1 MTTSANSTV
10 SADSTGSGDSTENG
24 GPIVNTQAPLPELA
38 SVLSPDAL
46 VTDRDVIDSYSSDK
60 ALFCPAGAALALVRA
75 ANIDDV
81 AAVMRFAAEHRVPVV
96 TQGARTGLSGAANA
110 VDGAI
115 LLNVAKLDA
124 ILDIDEVDQTCRVQ
138 PGVINQD
145 LKHALA
151 EHGLSYP
158 PDPGSVAISTIG
170 GNVATNA
177 GGMCCVKY
185 GVTKDYV
192 RALTVVLADGT
203 VTTLGRQTAK
213 GVAGLDL
220 AALFIGSEGTLGVIV
235 EITLGLKPLLALP
248 VTGVGIFPDMESA
261 GRTVSAYMASGA
273 APSMLELMDGATV
286 AMVNAYGD
294 FGLPDEAGALLLVQS
309 DAPGASGV
317 AELESFQTIAEEQG
331 ASEVFFSDD
340 PADSE
345 LFVAARRAVSPA
357 LEKYVSTI
365 GGGELIDDVCVP
377 RSRLGEF
384 FARLAEI
391 DARHTVEV
399 STAGHAGDGNMHP
412 SVLFDAS
419 DEASVAEAKETFAE
433 IMQLGLDLGG
443 TITGEHGVGYL
454 KRDWLVR
461 ELDAGARSLQDG
473 IKTAV
478 DPLGILNP
486 GKMLG

>member
-1 MTTSANSTV
+1 MSAETTVGTELDGLAAELS
-10 SADSTGSGDSTENG
+10 SG
-24 GPIVNTQAPLPELA
+24 
-38 SVLSPDAL
+38 AL

-60 ALFCPAGAALALVRA
+60 ALFCPAGTASALVRA
-75 ANIDDV
+75 ADVDDV
-81 AAVMRFAAEHRVPVV
+81 VAVMRFATAHRIPVV

-110 VDGAI
+110 TDGAI
-115 LLNVAKLDA
+115 LLNVAKLNA
-124 ILDIDEVDQTCRVQ
+124 IVDIDEVDQTCRVQ

-145 LKHALA
+145 LKTALA

-185 GVTKDYV
+185 GVTRDYV
-192 RALTVVLADGT
+192 RGLTVVLADGT
-203 VTTLGRQTAK
+203 VTRLGRQTAK

-220 AALFIGSEGTLGVIV
+220 AGLFVGSEGTLGVIV
-235 EITLGLKPLLALP
+235 EITLGLKPLLAPP

-261 GRTVSAYMASGA
+261 GRTVTEFMASGA
-273 APSMLELMDGATV
+273 APSMLELMDGGTV
-286 AMVNAYGD
+286 GMINAYGD
-294 FGLPDEAGALLLVQS
+294 FGLPDGAGALLLVQS
-309 DAPGASGV
+309 DAPGQAGV
-317 AELESFQTIAEEQG
+317 TELESFEAIARAQG
-331 ASEVFFSDD
+331 ADEVFFSDD

-345 LFVAARRAVSPA
+345 MLVAARRAVSPA
-357 LEKYVSTI
+357 MEKYVSGL

-384 FARLAEI
+384 FARLDEI
-391 DARHTVEV
+391 AGGHSVEV

-412 SVLFDAS
+412 SVLFDAH
-419 DEASVAEAKETFAE
+419 DPASVAEAKETFAE

-454 KRDWLVR
+454 KKDWLVR
-461 ELDAGARSLQDG
+461 ELDAGARALQTS
-473 IKTAV
+473 IKAAV

>member
-1 MTTSANSTV
+1 MSAETTVGTELDGLAAELS
-10 SADSTGSGDSTENG
+10 SG
-24 GPIVNTQAPLPELA
+24 
-38 SVLSPDAL
+38 AL

-60 ALFCPAGAALALVRA
+60 ALFCPAGTASALVRA
-75 ANIDDV
+75 ADVDDV
-81 AAVMRFAAEHRVPVV
+81 VAVMRFATAHRIPVV

-110 VDGAI
+110 TDGAI
-115 LLNVAKLDA
+115 LLNVAKLNA
-124 ILDIDEVDQTCRVQ
+124 IVDIDEVDQTCRVQ

-145 LKHALA
+145 LKTALA

-185 GVTKDYV
+185 GVTRDYV
-192 RALTVVLADGT
+192 RGLTVVLADGT
-203 VTTLGRQTAK
+203 VTRLGRQTAK

-220 AALFIGSEGTLGVIV
+220 SGLFVGSEGTLGVIV
-235 EITLGLKPLLALP
+235 EITLGLKPLLAPP

-261 GRTVSAYMASGA
+261 GRTVTEFMASGA

-286 AMVNAYGD
+286 GMINAYGD
-294 FGLPDEAGALLLVQS
+294 FGLPDGAGALLLVQS
-309 DAPGASGV
+309 DAPGQAGV
-317 AELESFQTIAEEQG
+317 TELESFEAIARAQG
-331 ASEVFFSDD
+331 ADEVFFSDD

-345 LFVAARRAVSPA
+345 MLVAARRAVSPA
-357 LEKYVSTI
+357 MEKYVSGL

-384 FARLAEI
+384 FARLDEI
-391 DARHTVEV
+391 AGGHSVEV

-412 SVLFDAS
+412 SVLFDAH
-419 DEASVAEAKETFAE
+419 DPASVAEAKETFAE

-454 KRDWLVR
+454 KKDWLVR
-461 ELDAGARSLQDG
+461 ELDAGARALQTS
-473 IKTAV
+473 IKAAV

>member
-1 MTTSANSTV
+1 MSAEAASSKETTASTDL
-10 SADSTGSGDSTENG
+10 S
-24 GPIVNTQAPLPELA
+24 ELA
-38 SVLSPDAL
+38 GELSSGAL
-46 VTDRDVIDSYSSDK
+46 VTDRDVIDSYSADK
-60 ALFCPAGAALALVRA
+60 ALFCPAGEALALVRA
-75 ANIDDV
+75 ASVDDV
-81 AAVMRFAAEHRVPVV
+81 VAVMRFATAQRIPVV

-110 VDGAI
+110 TDGAI
-115 LLNVAKLDA
+115 LLNVAKLNA
-124 ILDIDEVDQTCRVQ
+124 ILDIDKVNQTCRVQ

-192 RALTVVLADGT
+192 RGMTVVLADGT
-203 VTTLGRQTAK
+203 VTKLGRQTAK

-220 AALFIGSEGTLGVIV
+220 AGLFVGSEGTLGVIV
-235 EITLGLKPLLALP
+235 EITLGLKPLLTPP
-248 VTGVGIFPDMESA
+248 VTGVGIFPDTESA
-261 GRTVSAYMASGA
+261 GHTVSEFMSSGA
-273 APSMLELMDGATV
+273 APSMLELLDGASV
-286 AMVNAYGD
+286 AMINAYGD
-294 FGLPDEAGALLLVQS
+294 FGLPDGAGALLIVQS
-309 DAPGASGV
+309 DAPGQAGV
-317 AELESFQTIAEEQG
+317 AELEAFESVAKGQG
-331 ASEVFFSDD
+331 ADEVFFSED

-345 LFVAARRAVSPA
+345 MLVAARRAVSPA
-357 LEKYVSTI
+357 MEKYVSGI

-384 FARLAEI
+384 FARLGEI
-391 DARHTVEV
+391 AAAHSVEV

-454 KRDWLVR
+454 KKDWLVR
-461 ELDAGARSLQDG
+461 ELDAGAQVLQSS
-473 IKTAV
+473 IKSAV

>member
-1 MTTSANSTV
+1 MSAETTVGTELDGLAAELS
-10 SADSTGSGDSTENG
+10 SG
-24 GPIVNTQAPLPELA
+24 
-38 SVLSPDAL
+38 AL

-60 ALFCPAGAALALVRA
+60 ALFCPAGTASALVRA
-75 ANIDDV
+75 ADVDDV
-81 AAVMRFAAEHRVPVV
+81 VAVMRFATAHRIPVV

-110 VDGAI
+110 TDGAI
-115 LLNVAKLDA
+115 LLNVAKLNA
-124 ILDIDEVDQTCRVQ
+124 IVDIDEVDQTCRVQ

-145 LKHALA
+145 LKTALA

-185 GVTKDYV
+185 GVTRDYV
-192 RALTVVLADGT
+192 RGLTVVLADGT
-203 VTTLGRQTAK
+203 VTRLGRQTAK

-220 AALFIGSEGTLGVIV
+220 AGLFVGSEGTLGVIV
-235 EITLGLKPLLALP
+235 EITLGLKPLLAPP

-261 GRTVSAYMASGA
+261 GRTVTEFMASGA

-286 AMVNAYGD
+286 GMINAYGD
-294 FGLPDEAGALLLVQS
+294 FGLPDGAGALLLVQS
-309 DAPGASGV
+309 DAPGQAGV
-317 AELESFQTIAEEQG
+317 TELESFEAIARAQG
-331 ASEVFFSDD
+331 ADEVFFSDD

-345 LFVAARRAVSPA
+345 MLVAARRAVSPA
-357 LEKYVSTI
+357 MEKYVSGL

-384 FARLAEI
+384 FARLDEI
-391 DARHTVEV
+391 AGRHSVEV

-412 SVLFDAS
+412 SVLFDAH
-419 DEASVAEAKETFAE
+419 DPASVAEAKETFAE

-454 KRDWLVR
+454 KKDWLVR
-461 ELDAGARSLQDG
+461 ELDAGAQVLQSS
-473 IKTAV
+473 IKAAV

>member
-1 MTTSANSTV
+1 MSAETTVGTELDGLAAELS
-10 SADSTGSGDSTENG
+10 SG
-24 GPIVNTQAPLPELA
+24 
-38 SVLSPDAL
+38 AL

-60 ALFCPAGAALALVRA
+60 ALFCPAGTASALVRA
-75 ANIDDV
+75 ADVDDV
-81 AAVMRFAAEHRVPVV
+81 VAVMRFATAHRIPVV

-110 VDGAI
+110 TDGAI
-115 LLNVAKLDA
+115 LLNVAKLNA
-124 ILDIDEVDQTCRVQ
+124 IVDIDEVDQTCRVQ

-145 LKHALA
+145 LKTALA

-158 PDPGSVAISTIG
+158 PDPGSVATSTIG

-185 GVTKDYV
+185 GVTRDYV
-192 RALTVVLADGT
+192 RGLTVVLADGT
-203 VTTLGRQTAK
+203 VTRLGRQTAK

-220 AALFIGSEGTLGVIV
+220 AGLFVGSEGTLGVIV
-235 EITLGLKPLLALP
+235 EITLGLKPLLAPP

-261 GRTVSAYMASGA
+261 GRTVTEFMASGA

-286 AMVNAYGD
+286 GMINAYGD
-294 FGLPDEAGALLLVQS
+294 FGLPDGAGALLLVQS
-309 DAPGASGV
+309 DAPGQAGV
-317 AELESFQTIAEEQG
+317 TELESFEAIARAQG
-331 ASEVFFSDD
+331 ADEVFFSDD

-345 LFVAARRAVSPA
+345 MLVAARRAVSPA
-357 LEKYVSTI
+357 MEKYVSGL

-384 FARLAEI
+384 FARLDEI
-391 DARHTVEV
+391 ADRHSVEV

-412 SVLFDAS
+412 SVLFDAH
-419 DEASVAEAKETFAE
+419 DPASVAEAKETFAE

-454 KRDWLVR
+454 KKDWLVR
-461 ELDAGARSLQDG
+461 ELDAGARALQTS
-473 IKTAV
+473 IKAAV

>member
-1 MTTSANSTV
+1 MSAETTVGTGLDGLAADLSA
-10 SADSTGSGDSTENG
+10 G
-24 GPIVNTQAPLPELA
+24 
-38 SVLSPDAL
+38 AL
-46 VTDRDVIDSYSSDK
+46 VTDRDVIESYSADK
-60 ALFCPAGAALALVRA
+60 ALFCPAGEAPALVRA
-75 ANIDDV
+75 ASVDDV
-81 AAVMRFAAEHRVPVV
+81 VAVMRFATAHRIPVV

-110 VDGAI
+110 TDGAI
-115 LLNVAKLDA
+115 LLNVAKLNA
-124 ILDIDEVDQTCRVQ
+124 IVDINEVDQTCRVQ

-185 GVTKDYV
+185 GVTRDYV
-192 RALTVVLADGT
+192 RGMTVVLADGT
-203 VTTLGRQTAK
+203 VAKLGRQTAK

-220 AALFIGSEGTLGVIV
+220 AGLFVGSEGTLGVIV
-235 EITLGLKPLLALP
+235 EITLGLKPLLAPP

-261 GRTVSAYMASGA
+261 GRTVTEFMASGA

-286 AMVNAYGD
+286 GMINAYGD
-294 FGLPDEAGALLLVQS
+294 FGLPDGAGALLIVQS
-309 DAPGASGV
+309 DAPGQAGV
-317 AELESFQTIAEEQG
+317 AELEAFESVAKGQG
-331 ASEVFFSDD
+331 ADEVFFSED

-345 LFVAARRAVSPA
+345 MLVAARRAVSPA
-357 LEKYVSTI
+357 MEKYVSGI

-384 FARLAEI
+384 FARLGEI
-391 DARHTVEV
+391 AAAHTVEV

-412 SVLFDAS
+412 SVLFDAQ
-419 DEASVAEAKETFAE
+419 DPASVAEAKETFAE

-454 KRDWLVR
+454 KKDWLVR
-461 ELDAGARSLQDG
+461 ELDAGAQVLQSS
-473 IKTAV
+473 IKAAV

>member
-1 MTTSANSTV
+1 MSAETTVGTELDGLAAELS
-10 SADSTGSGDSTENG
+10 SG
-24 GPIVNTQAPLPELA
+24 
-38 SVLSPDAL
+38 AL

-60 ALFCPAGAALALVRA
+60 ALFCPAGTASALVRA
-75 ANIDDV
+75 ADVDDV
-81 AAVMRFAAEHRVPVV
+81 VAVMRFATAHRIPVV

-110 VDGAI
+110 TDGAI
-115 LLNVAKLDA
+115 LLNVAKLNA
-124 ILDIDEVDQTCRVQ
+124 IVDIDEVDQTCRVQ

-145 LKHALA
+145 LKTALA

-185 GVTKDYV
+185 GVTRDYV
-192 RALTVVLADGT
+192 RGLTVVLADGT
-203 VTTLGRQTAK
+203 VTRLGRQTAK

-220 AALFIGSEGTLGVIV
+220 AGLFVGSEGTLGVIV
-235 EITLGLKPLLALP
+235 EITLGLKPLLAPP
-248 VTGVGIFPDMESA
+248 VTGVGIFPDTESA
-261 GRTVSAYMASGA
+261 GRTVTEFMASGA
-273 APSMLELMDGATV
+273 APSMLELMDGGTV
-286 AMVNAYGD
+286 GMINAYGD
-294 FGLPDEAGALLLVQS
+294 FGLPDGAGALLLVQS
-309 DAPGASGV
+309 DAPGQAGV
-317 AELESFQTIAEEQG
+317 TELESFEAIARAQG
-331 ASEVFFSDD
+331 ADEVFFSDD

-345 LFVAARRAVSPA
+345 MLVAARRAVSPA
-357 LEKYVSTI
+357 LEKYVSGL

-384 FARLAEI
+384 FARLDEI
-391 DARHTVEV
+391 AAAHSVEV

-412 SVLFDAS
+412 SVLFDAH
-419 DEASVAEAKETFAE
+419 DPASVAEAKETFAE

-454 KRDWLVR
+454 KKDWLVR
-461 ELDAGARSLQDG
+461 ELDAGARALQTS
-473 IKTAV
+473 IKAAV

>member
-1 MTTSANSTV
+1 MSAETTVGTELDGLAAELS
-10 SADSTGSGDSTENG
+10 SG
-24 GPIVNTQAPLPELA
+24 
-38 SVLSPDAL
+38 AL

-60 ALFCPAGAALALVRA
+60 ALFCPAGTASALVRA
-75 ANIDDV
+75 ADVDDV
-81 AAVMRFAAEHRVPVV
+81 VAVMRFATAHRIPVV

-110 VDGAI
+110 TDGAI
-115 LLNVAKLDA
+115 LLNVAKLNA
-124 ILDIDEVDQTCRVQ
+124 IVDIDEVDQTCRVQ

-145 LKHALA
+145 LKTALA

-158 PDPGSVAISTIG
+158 PDPVSVAISTIG

-185 GVTKDYV
+185 GVTRDYV
-192 RALTVVLADGT
+192 RGLTVVLADGT
-203 VTTLGRQTAK
+203 VTRLGRQTAK

-220 AALFIGSEGTLGVIV
+220 AGLFVGSEGTLGVIV
-235 EITLGLKPLLALP
+235 EITLGLKPLLAPP

-261 GRTVSAYMASGA
+261 GRTVTEFMASGA
-273 APSMLELMDGATV
+273 APSMLELMDGGTV
-286 AMVNAYGD
+286 GMINAYGD
-294 FGLPDEAGALLLVQS
+294 FGLPDGAGALLLVQS
-309 DAPGASGV
+309 DAPGQAGV
-317 AELESFQTIAEEQG
+317 TELESFEAIARAQG
-331 ASEVFFSDD
+331 ADEVFFSDD

-345 LFVAARRAVSPA
+345 MLVAARRAVSPA
-357 LEKYVSTI
+357 MEKYVSGL

-384 FARLAEI
+384 FARLDEI
-391 DARHTVEV
+391 AGRHSVEV

-412 SVLFDAS
+412 SVLFDAH
-419 DEASVAEAKETFAE
+419 DPASVAEAKETFAE

-454 KRDWLVR
+454 KKDWLVR
-461 ELDAGARSLQDG
+461 ELDAGARALQTS
-473 IKTAV
+473 IKAAV

>member
-1 MTTSANSTV
+1 MTTSAETTV
-10 SADSTGSGDSTENG
+10 GTDLDGLAAELSSG
-24 GPIVNTQAPLPELA
+24 
-38 SVLSPDAL
+38 AL

-60 ALFCPAGAALALVRA
+60 ALFCPVGTASALVRA
-75 ANIDDV
+75 ADVDDV
-81 AAVMRFAAEHRVPVV
+81 VAVMRFATAHRIPVV

-110 VDGAI
+110 TDGAI
-115 LLNVAKLDA
+115 LLNLAKLNA
-124 ILDIDEVDQTCRVQ
+124 IVDIDAVNQTCRVQ

-145 LKHALA
+145 LKTALA

-185 GVTKDYV
+185 GVTRDYV
-192 RALTVVLADGT
+192 RGLTVVLADGT
-203 VTTLGRQTAK
+203 VTRLGRQTAK

-220 AALFIGSEGTLGVIV
+220 AGLFVGSEGTLGVIV
-235 EITLGLKPLLALP
+235 EITLGLKPLVSLP

-261 GRTVSAYMASGA
+261 GHTVSEFMASGA
-273 APSMLELMDGATV
+273 APSMLELMDGGTV
-286 AMVNAYGD
+286 GMINAYGD
-294 FGLPDEAGALLLVQS
+294 FGLPDGVGALLLVQS
-309 DAPGASGV
+309 DAPGQAGV
-317 AELESFQTIAEEQG
+317 TELESFDAIATAQG
-331 ASEVFFSDD
+331 ADEVFFSDD

-345 LFVAARRAVSPA
+345 MLVAARRAVSPA
-357 LEKYVSTI
+357 MEKYVATI

-384 FARLAEI
+384 FARLDEI
-391 DARHTVEV
+391 AAAHSVEV

-412 SVLFDAS
+412 SVLFDAH
-419 DEASVAEAKETFAE
+419 DPASVAEAKETFAE

-454 KRDWLVR
+454 KKDWLVR
-461 ELDAGARSLQDG
+461 ELDVGAQMLQSS
-473 IKTAV
+473 IKSAV

>member
-1 MTTSANSTV
+1 MSAETTVGTELDGLAAELS
-10 SADSTGSGDSTENG
+10 SG
-24 GPIVNTQAPLPELA
+24 
-38 SVLSPDAL
+38 AL

-60 ALFCPAGAALALVRA
+60 ALFCPAGTASALVRA
-75 ANIDDV
+75 ADVDDV
-81 AAVMRFAAEHRVPVV
+81 VAVMRFATAHRIPVV

-110 VDGAI
+110 TDGAI
-115 LLNVAKLDA
+115 LLNVAKLNA
-124 ILDIDEVDQTCRVQ
+124 IVDIDEVDQTCRVQ

-145 LKHALA
+145 LKTALA

-185 GVTKDYV
+185 GVTRDYV
-192 RALTVVLADGT
+192 RGLTVVLADGT
-203 VTTLGRQTAK
+203 VTRLGRQTAK

-220 AALFIGSEGTLGVIV
+220 AGLFVGSEGTLGVIV
-235 EITLGLKPLLALP
+235 EITLGLKPLLAPP

-261 GRTVSAYMASGA
+261 GRTVTEFMASGA
-273 APSMLELMDGATV
+273 APSMLELMDGGTV
-286 AMVNAYGD
+286 GMINAYGD
-294 FGLPDEAGALLLVQS
+294 FGLPDGAGALLLVQS
-309 DAPGASGV
+309 DAPGQAGV
-317 AELESFQTIAEEQG
+317 TELESFEAIARAQG
-331 ASEVFFSDD
+331 ADEVFFSDD

-345 LFVAARRAVSPA
+345 MLVAARRAVSPA
-357 LEKYVSTI
+357 MEKYVSGL

-384 FARLAEI
+384 FARLDEI
-391 DARHTVEV
+391 AGRHSVEV

-412 SVLFDAS
+412 SVLFDAH
-419 DEASVAEAKETFAE
+419 DPASVAEAKETFAE

-454 KRDWLVR
+454 KKDWLVR
-461 ELDAGARSLQDG
+461 ELDAGARALQTS
-473 IKTAV
+473 IKAAV

>member
-1 MTTSANSTV
+1 MTMSAETTV
-10 SADSTGSGDSTENG
+10 DTDLDGLAAELSAG
-24 GPIVNTQAPLPELA
+24 
-38 SVLSPDAL
+38 AL
-46 VTDRDVIDSYSSDK
+46 VTDRDVIESYSSDK
-60 ALFCPAGAALALVRA
+60 ALFCPVGTASALVRA
-75 ANIDDV
+75 ADVDDV
-81 AAVMRFAAEHRVPVV
+81 VAVMRFATAHRIPVV

-110 VDGAI
+110 TDGAL
-115 LLNVAKLDA
+115 LLNVAKLNA
-124 ILDIDEVDQTCRVQ
+124 IVDIDEVNQTCRVQ

-145 LKHALA
+145 LKSALA

-185 GVTKDYV
+185 GVTRDYV
-192 RALTVVLADGT
+192 RGLTVVLADGT
-203 VTTLGRQTAK
+203 VTRLGRQTAK

-220 AALFIGSEGTLGVIV
+220 AGLFVGSEGTLGVIV
-235 EITLGLKPLLALP
+235 EITLGLRPLLTPP
-248 VTGVGIFPDMESA
+248 VTGVGIFPDLESA
-261 GRTVSAYMASGA
+261 GHTVSEFMASGA
-273 APSMLELMDGATV
+273 APSMLELMDGGTV
-286 AMVNAYGD
+286 GMINAYGD
-294 FGLPDEAGALLLVQS
+294 FGLPDGAGALLLVQS
-309 DAPGASGV
+309 DAPGQAGV
-317 AELESFQTIAEEQG
+317 TELQSFEAIARAQG
-331 ASEVFFSDD
+331 ADEVFFSDD

-345 LFVAARRAVSPA
+345 MLVAARRAVSPA
-357 LEKYVSTI
+357 MEKYVSGL

-384 FARLAEI
+384 FARLDEI
-391 DARHTVEV
+391 AARHSVEV

-412 SVLFDAS
+412 SVLFDAQ

-454 KRDWLVR
+454 KKDWLVR
-461 ELDAGARSLQDG
+461 ELDAGARALQTS
-473 IKTAV
+473 IKAAV

>member
-1 MTTSANSTV
+1 MSAETTVGTELDGLAAELS
-10 SADSTGSGDSTENG
+10 SG
-24 GPIVNTQAPLPELA
+24 
-38 SVLSPDAL
+38 AL

-60 ALFCPAGAALALVRA
+60 ALFCPAGTASALVRA
-75 ANIDDV
+75 ADVDDV
-81 AAVMRFAAEHRVPVV
+81 VAVMRFATAHRIPVV

-110 VDGAI
+110 TDGAI
-115 LLNVAKLDA
+115 LLNVAKLNA
-124 ILDIDEVDQTCRVQ
+124 IVDIDEVDQTCRVQ

-145 LKHALA
+145 LKTALA

-185 GVTKDYV
+185 GVTRDYV
-192 RALTVVLADGT
+192 RGLTVVLADGT
-203 VTTLGRQTAK
+203 VTRLGRQTAK

-220 AALFIGSEGTLGVIV
+220 AGLFVGSEGTLGVIV
-235 EITLGLKPLLALP
+235 EITLGLKPLLAPP

-261 GRTVSAYMASGA
+261 GRTVTEFMASGA

-286 AMVNAYGD
+286 GMINAYGD
-294 FGLPDEAGALLLVQS
+294 FGLPDGAGALLLVQS
-309 DAPGASGV
+309 DAPGQAGV
-317 AELESFQTIAEEQG
+317 TELESFEAIARAQG
-331 ASEVFFSDD
+331 ADEVFFSDD

-345 LFVAARRAVSPA
+345 MLVAARRAVSPA
-357 LEKYVSTI
+357 MEKYVSGL

-384 FARLAEI
+384 FARLDEI
-391 DARHTVEV
+391 AARHSVEV

-412 SVLFDAS
+412 SVLFDAH
-419 DEASVAEAKETFAE
+419 DPASVAEAKETFAE

-454 KRDWLVR
+454 KKDWLVR
-461 ELDAGARSLQDG
+461 ELDAGARALQTS
-473 IKTAV
+473 IKAAV

>member
-1 MTTSANSTV
+1 MSAETAVGTELDGLAAELS
-10 SADSTGSGDSTENG
+10 SG
-24 GPIVNTQAPLPELA
+24 
-38 SVLSPDAL
+38 AL

-60 ALFCPAGAALALVRA
+60 ALFCPAGTASALVRA
-75 ANIDDV
+75 ADVDDV
-81 AAVMRFAAEHRVPVV
+81 VAVMRFATAHRIPVV

-110 VDGAI
+110 TDGAI
-115 LLNVAKLDA
+115 LLNVAKLNA
-124 ILDIDEVDQTCRVQ
+124 IVDIDEVDQTCRVQ

-145 LKHALA
+145 LKTALA

-185 GVTKDYV
+185 GVTRDYV
-192 RALTVVLADGT
+192 RGLTVVLADGT
-203 VTTLGRQTAK
+203 VTRLGRQTAK

-220 AALFIGSEGTLGVIV
+220 AGLFVGSEGTLGVIV
-235 EITLGLKPLLALP
+235 EITLGLKPLLAPP

-261 GRTVSAYMASGA
+261 GRTVTEFMASGA
-273 APSMLELMDGATV
+273 APSMLELMDGGTV
-286 AMVNAYGD
+286 GMINAYGD
-294 FGLPDEAGALLLVQS
+294 FGLPDGAGALLLVQS
-309 DAPGASGV
+309 DAPGQAGV
-317 AELESFQTIAEEQG
+317 TELESFEAIARAQG
-331 ASEVFFSDD
+331 ADEVFFSDD

-345 LFVAARRAVSPA
+345 MLVAARRAVSPA
-357 LEKYVSTI
+357 MEKYVSGL

-384 FARLAEI
+384 FARLDEI
-391 DARHTVEV
+391 AGGHSVEV

-412 SVLFDAS
+412 SVLFDAH
-419 DEASVAEAKETFAE
+419 DPASVAEAKETFAE

-454 KRDWLVR
+454 KKDWLVR
-461 ELDAGARSLQDG
+461 ELDAGARALQTS
-473 IKTAV
+473 IKAAV

>member
-1 MTTSANSTV
+1 MSAETTVGTELDGLAAELS
-10 SADSTGSGDSTENG
+10 SG
-24 GPIVNTQAPLPELA
+24 
-38 SVLSPDAL
+38 AL

-60 ALFCPAGAALALVRA
+60 ALFCPAGTASALVRA
-75 ANIDDV
+75 ADVDDV
-81 AAVMRFAAEHRVPVV
+81 VAVMRFATAHRIPVV

-110 VDGAI
+110 TDGAI
-115 LLNVAKLDA
+115 LLNVAKLNA
-124 ILDIDEVDQTCRVQ
+124 IVDIDEVDQTCRVQ

-145 LKHALA
+145 LKTALA

-185 GVTKDYV
+185 GVTRDYV
-192 RALTVVLADGT
+192 RGLTVVLADGT
-203 VTTLGRQTAK
+203 VTRLGRQTAK

-220 AALFIGSEGTLGVIV
+220 AGLFVGSEGTLGVIV
-235 EITLGLKPLLALP
+235 EITLGLKPLLAPP

-261 GRTVSAYMASGA
+261 GRTVTEFMASGA

-286 AMVNAYGD
+286 GMINAYGD
-294 FGLPDEAGALLLVQS
+294 FGLPDGAGALLLVQS
-309 DAPGASGV
+309 DAPGQAGV
-317 AELESFQTIAEEQG
+317 TELESFEAIARAQG
-331 ASEVFFSDD
+331 ADEVFFSDD

-345 LFVAARRAVSPA
+345 MLVAARRAVSPA
-357 LEKYVSTI
+357 MEKYVSGL

-384 FARLAEI
+384 FARLDEI
-391 DARHTVEV
+391 AGRHSVEV

-412 SVLFDAS
+412 SVLFDAH
-419 DEASVAEAKETFAE
+419 DPASVAEAKETFAE

-454 KRDWLVR
+454 KKDWLVR
-461 ELDAGARSLQDG
+461 ELDAGARALQTS
-473 IKTAV
+473 IKAAV

>member
-1 MTTSANSTV
+1 MSADATV
-10 SADSTGSGDSTENG
+10 SADLGGLAAELSSG
-24 GPIVNTQAPLPELA
+24 
-38 SVLSPDAL
+38 AL
-46 VTDRDVIDSYSSDK
+46 VTDRDVIDAYSSDK
-60 ALFCPAGAALALVRA
+60 ALFCPAGEASAVVRA
-75 ANIDDV
+75 ACVDDV
-81 AAVMRFAAEHRVPVV
+81 VAVMRFATEHRIPVV

-110 VDGAI
+110 TDGAI
-115 LLNVAKLDA
+115 LLNVAKLNA
-124 ILDIDEVDQTCRVQ
+124 IVDIDEVDQTCRVQ

-145 LKHALA
+145 LKQALA
-151 EHGLSYP
+151 GHGLSYP

-203 VTTLGRQTAK
+203 VSKLGRQTAK

-220 AALFIGSEGTLGVIV
+220 AGLFVGSEGTLGVIV
-235 EITLGLKPLLALP
+235 EITLGLRPLLAPP

-261 GRTVSAYMASGA
+261 GHTVSAFMASGA
-273 APSMLELMDGATV
+273 APSMLELMDGGTV
-286 AMVNAYGD
+286 AMINAYGD
-294 FGLPDEAGALLLVQS
+294 FGLPDGAGALLLVQS
-309 DAPGASGV
+309 DAPGPAGV
-317 AELESFQTIAEEQG
+317 AALEKFETIAVEQG
-331 ASEVFFSDD
+331 ADEVFFSED

-345 LFVAARRAVSPA
+345 MFVAARRAVSPA
-357 LEKYVSTI
+357 MEKYVAGI

-384 FARLAEI
+384 FARLDEI
-391 DARHTVEV
+391 AAGHAVEV
-399 STAGHAGDGNMHP
+399 ATAGHAGDGNMHP

-461 ELDAGARSLQDG
+461 ELDAGAQALQSG
-473 IKTAV
+473 IKAAV

>member
-1 MTTSANSTV
+1 MSVDTTVTY
-10 SADSTGSGDSTENG
+10 ADVTDSLRG
-24 GPIVNTQAPLPELA
+24 ELA
-38 SVLSPDAL
+38 ADLSAEAL
-46 VTDRDVIDSYSSDK
+46 VTDRDVIDAYSSDK
-60 ALFCPAGAALALVRA
+60 ALFCPAGRASALVRA
-75 ANIDDV
+75 AGVDDV
-81 AAVMRFAAEHRVPVV
+81 VAVMRFATKHRIPVV

-115 LLNVAKLDA
+115 LLNVAKLNA
-124 ILDIDEVDQTCRVQ
+124 IVDIDEVNQTCRVQ

-145 LKHALA
+145 LKSALA
-151 EHGLSYP
+151 GHGLSYP

-185 GVTKDYV
+185 GVTRDYV
-192 RALTVVLADGT
+192 RGMTVVLPDGT
-203 VTTLGRQTAK
+203 VTKLGRQTAK

-220 AALFIGSEGTLGVIV
+220 AGLFVGSEGTLGVIV
-235 EITLGLKPLLALP
+235 EITLGLKPLLSQP

-261 GRTVSAYMASGA
+261 GHTVSAFMSSGA
-273 APSMLELMDGATV
+273 APSLLELMDGKTV
-286 AMVNAYGD
+286 AMINAYGD
-294 FGLPDEAGALLLVQS
+294 FGLPDGVGALLLVQS
-309 DAPGASGV
+309 DAPGQAGV
-317 AELESFQTIAEEQG
+317 AELEAFEMIAREQG
-331 ASEVFFSDD
+331 AAEVFFSDD

-345 LFVAARRAVSPA
+345 MFVAARRAVSPA
-357 LEKYVSTI
+357 MEQYVAGL

-384 FARLAEI
+384 FARLADI
-391 DARHTVEV
+391 DAAHTVEV
-399 STAGHAGDGNMHP
+399 ATAGHAGDGNMHP

-419 DEASVAEAKETFAE
+419 DEASVAEANETFAE

-454 KRDWLVR
+454 KKEWLVR
-461 ELDAGARSLQDG
+461 ELDAGAQALQAS
-473 IKTAV
+473 IKSAI

>member
-1 MTTSANSTV
+1 MSAETTVGTGLDGLAADLSA
-10 SADSTGSGDSTENG
+10 G
-24 GPIVNTQAPLPELA
+24 
-38 SVLSPDAL
+38 AL
-46 VTDRDVIDSYSSDK
+46 VTDRDVIESYSADK
-60 ALFCPAGAALALVRA
+60 ALFCPAGEAPALVRA
-75 ANIDDV
+75 ASVDDV
-81 AAVMRFAAEHRVPVV
+81 VAVMRFATAHRIPVV

-110 VDGAI
+110 TDGAI
-115 LLNVAKLDA
+115 LLNVAKLNA
-124 ILDIDEVDQTCRVQ
+124 IVDINEVDQTCRVQ

-185 GVTKDYV
+185 GVTRDYV
-192 RALTVVLADGT
+192 RGMTVVLADGT
-203 VTTLGRQTAK
+203 VAKLGRQTAK

-220 AALFIGSEGTLGVIV
+220 AGLFVGSEGTLGVIV
-235 EITLGLKPLLALP
+235 EITLGLKPLLAPP

-261 GRTVSAYMASGA
+261 GRTVTEFMASGA
-273 APSMLELMDGATV
+273 APSMLELMDGATIG
-286 AMVNAYGD
+286 MINAYGD
-294 FGLPDEAGALLLVQS
+294 FGLPDGAGALLIVQS
-309 DAPGASGV
+309 DAPGQAGV
-317 AELESFQTIAEEQG
+317 AELEAFESVAKGQG
-331 ASEVFFSDD
+331 ADEVFFSED

-345 LFVAARRAVSPA
+345 MLVAARRAVSPA
-357 LEKYVSTI
+357 MEKYVSGI

-384 FARLAEI
+384 FARLGEI
-391 DARHTVEV
+391 AAAHTVEV

-412 SVLFDAS
+412 SVLFDAQ
-419 DEASVAEAKETFAE
+419 DPASVAEAKETFAE

-454 KRDWLVR
+454 KKDWLVR
-461 ELDAGARSLQDG
+461 ELDAGAKALQSS
-473 IKTAV
+473 IKAAV

>member
-1 MTTSANSTV
+1 MSAETTVGTELDGLAAELS
-10 SADSTGSGDSTENG
+10 SG
-24 GPIVNTQAPLPELA
+24 
-38 SVLSPDAL
+38 AL

-60 ALFCPAGAALALVRA
+60 ALFCPAGTASALVRA
-75 ANIDDV
+75 ADVDDV
-81 AAVMRFAAEHRVPVV
+81 VAVMRFATAHRIPVV

-110 VDGAI
+110 TDGAI
-115 LLNVAKLDA
+115 LLNVAKLNA
-124 ILDIDEVDQTCRVQ
+124 IIDIDEVDQTCRVQ

-145 LKHALA
+145 LKTALA

-185 GVTKDYV
+185 GVTRDYV
-192 RALTVVLADGT
+192 RGLTVVLADGT
-203 VTTLGRQTAK
+203 VTRLGRQTAK

-220 AALFIGSEGTLGVIV
+220 AGLFVGSEGTLGVIV
-235 EITLGLKPLLALP
+235 EITLGLKPLLAPP

-261 GRTVSAYMASGA
+261 GRTVTELMASGA
-273 APSMLELMDGATV
+273 APSMLELMDGGTV
-286 AMVNAYGD
+286 GMINAYGD
-294 FGLPDEAGALLLVQS
+294 FGLPDGAGALLLVQS
-309 DAPGASGV
+309 DAPGQAGV
-317 AELESFQTIAEEQG
+317 TELESFEAIARAQG
-331 ASEVFFSDD
+331 ADEVFFSDD

-345 LFVAARRAVSPA
+345 MLVAARRAVSPA
-357 LEKYVSTI
+357 MEKYVSGL

-384 FARLAEI
+384 FARLDEI
-391 DARHTVEV
+391 AGRHSVEV

-412 SVLFDAS
+412 SVLFDAH
-419 DEASVAEAKETFAE
+419 DPASVAEAKETFAE

-454 KRDWLVR
+454 KKDWLVR
-461 ELDAGARSLQDG
+461 ELDAGARALQTS
-473 IKTAV
+473 IKAAV

>member
-1 MTTSANSTV
+1 MA
-10 SADSTGSGDSTENG
+10 AR
-24 GPIVNTQAPLPELA
+24 
-38 SVLSPDAL
+38 LSPGAL
-46 VTDRDVIDSYSSDK
+46 VTDADVVGAHSSDK
-60 ALFCPAGAALALVRA
+60 ALFCPTGTALGLVRA
-75 ANIDDV
+75 AAVDDV
-81 AAVMRFAAEHRVPVV
+81 VAVMRFATEHRIPVV

-110 VDGAI
+110 VDGA
-115 LLNVAKLDA
+115 LLINVAKMDSV
-124 ILDIDEVDQTCRVQ
+124 LDIDEVEQTCRVQ

-145 LKHALA
+145 LKNVLA
-151 EHGLSYP
+151 ERGLSYP

-203 VTTLGRQTAK
+203 VTKLGRQTAK

-220 AALFIGSEGTLGVIV
+220 AALFVGSEGTLGVIV
-235 EITLGLKPLLALP
+235 EITLALRPLLTPPL
-248 VTGVGIFPDMESA
+248 TGVAVFPDMESA
-261 GRTVSAYMASGA
+261 GHTVSAFMASGA

-286 AMVNAYGD
+286 AMINDYGD
-294 FGLPDEAGALLLVQS
+294 FGLPDGAGALLLVQS
-309 DAPGASGV
+309 DAAGPTAV
-317 AELESFQTIAEEQG
+317 AELEAFQTIAEAQG
-331 ASEVFFSDD
+331 AAEVFFSDD

-345 LFVAARRAVSPA
+345 MFVAARRAVSPA
-357 LEKYVSTI
+357 MERYVGAH
-365 GGGELIDDVCVP
+365 GGGELIDDVCIP

-384 FARLAEI
+384 FARLSEI
-391 DARHTVEV
+391 DARYDVEV
-399 STAGHAGDGNMHP
+399 ATAGHAGDGNMHP

-419 DEASVAEAKETFAE
+419 DEESIAAAKAAFAE
-433 IMQLGLDLGG
+433 IMALGLELGG

-461 ELDAGARSLQDG
+461 ELDEGARLLQTR
-473 IKTAV
+473 IKESV
-478 DPLGILNP
+478 DPLGLLNP

>member
-1 MTTSANSTV
+1 MSAETTVGTELEGLAAELS
-10 SADSTGSGDSTENG
+10 SG
-24 GPIVNTQAPLPELA
+24 
-38 SVLSPDAL
+38 AL
-46 VTDRDVIDSYSSDK
+46 VIDRDVIDSYSSDK
-60 ALFCPAGAALALVRA
+60 ALFCPAGTASALVRA
-75 ANIDDV
+75 ADVDDV
-81 AAVMRFAAEHRVPVV
+81 VAVMRFATAHRIPVV

-110 VDGAI
+110 TDGAI
-115 LLNVAKLDA
+115 LLNVAKLNA
-124 ILDIDEVDQTCRVQ
+124 IVDIDEVDQTCRVQ

-145 LKHALA
+145 LKTALA

-185 GVTKDYV
+185 GVTRDYV
-192 RALTVVLADGT
+192 RGLTVVLADGT
-203 VTTLGRQTAK
+203 VTRLGRQTAK

-220 AALFIGSEGTLGVIV
+220 AGLFVGSEGTLGVIV
-235 EITLGLKPLLALP
+235 EITLGLKPLLAPP

-261 GRTVSAYMASGA
+261 GRTVTEFMASGA

-286 AMVNAYGD
+286 GMINAYGD
-294 FGLPDEAGALLLVQS
+294 FGLPDGAGALLLVQS
-309 DAPGASGV
+309 DAPGQAGV
-317 AELESFQTIAEEQG
+317 TELESFEAIARAQG
-331 ASEVFFSDD
+331 ADEVFFSDD

-345 LFVAARRAVSPA
+345 MLVAARRAVSPA
-357 LEKYVSTI
+357 MEKYVSGL

-384 FARLAEI
+384 FARLDEI
-391 DARHTVEV
+391 AARHSVEV

-412 SVLFDAS
+412 SVLFDAH
-419 DEASVAEAKETFAE
+419 DPASVAEAKETFAE

-454 KRDWLVR
+454 KKDWLVR
-461 ELDAGARSLQDG
+461 ELDAGARALQTS
-473 IKTAV
+473 IKAAV

>member
-1 MTTSANSTV
+1 MSAETTVGTELDGLAAELS
-10 SADSTGSGDSTENG
+10 SG
-24 GPIVNTQAPLPELA
+24 
-38 SVLSPDAL
+38 AL

-60 ALFCPAGAALALVRA
+60 ALFCPAGTASALVRA
-75 ANIDDV
+75 ADVDDV
-81 AAVMRFAAEHRVPVV
+81 VAVMRFATAHRIPVV
-96 TQGARTGLSGAANA
+96 TQGARTGLSGATNA
-110 VDGAI
+110 TDGAI
-115 LLNVAKLDA
+115 LLNVAKLNA
-124 ILDIDEVDQTCRVQ
+124 IVDIDEVDQTCRVQ

-145 LKHALA
+145 LKTALA

-185 GVTKDYV
+185 GVTRDYV
-192 RALTVVLADGT
+192 RGLTVVLADGT
-203 VTTLGRQTAK
+203 VTRLGRQTAK

-220 AALFIGSEGTLGVIV
+220 AGLLVGSEGTLGVIV
-235 EITLGLKPLLALP
+235 EITLGLKPLLAPP

-261 GRTVSAYMASGA
+261 GRTVTEFMASGA

-286 AMVNAYGD
+286 GMINAYGD
-294 FGLPDEAGALLLVQS
+294 FGLPDGAGALLLVQS
-309 DAPGASGV
+309 DAPGQAGV
-317 AELESFQTIAEEQG
+317 TELESFEAIARAQG
-331 ASEVFFSDD
+331 ADEVFFSDD

-345 LFVAARRAVSPA
+345 MLVAARRAVSPA
-357 LEKYVSTI
+357 MEKYVSGL

-384 FARLAEI
+384 FARLDEI
-391 DARHTVEV
+391 AGRHSVEV

-412 SVLFDAS
+412 SVLFDAH
-419 DEASVAEAKETFAE
+419 DPASVAEAKETFAE

-454 KRDWLVR
+454 KKDWLVR
-461 ELDAGARSLQDG
+461 ELDAGARALQTS
-473 IKTAV
+473 IKAAV

>member
-1 MTTSANSTV
+1 MSAETTVGTELDGLAAELS
-10 SADSTGSGDSTENG
+10 SG
-24 GPIVNTQAPLPELA
+24 
-38 SVLSPDAL
+38 AL

-60 ALFCPAGAALALVRA
+60 ALFCPAGTASALVRA
-75 ANIDDV
+75 ADVDDV
-81 AAVMRFAAEHRVPVV
+81 VAVMRFATAHRIPVV
-96 TQGARTGLSGAANA
+96 TQGARTGLSVAANA
-110 VDGAI
+110 TDGAI
-115 LLNVAKLDA
+115 LLNVAKLNA
-124 ILDIDEVDQTCRVQ
+124 IVDIDEVDQTCRVQ

-145 LKHALA
+145 LKTALA

-185 GVTKDYV
+185 GVTRDYV
-192 RALTVVLADGT
+192 RGLTVVLADGT
-203 VTTLGRQTAK
+203 VTRLGRQTAK

-220 AALFIGSEGTLGVIV
+220 AGLLVGSEGTLGVIV
-235 EITLGLKPLLALP
+235 EITLGLKPLLAPP

-261 GRTVSAYMASGA
+261 GRTVTEFMASGA

-286 AMVNAYGD
+286 GMINAYGD
-294 FGLPDEAGALLLVQS
+294 FGLPDGAGALLLVQS
-309 DAPGASGV
+309 DAPGQAGV
-317 AELESFQTIAEEQG
+317 TELESFEAIARAQG
-331 ASEVFFSDD
+331 ADEVFFSDD

-345 LFVAARRAVSPA
+345 MLVAARRAVSPA
-357 LEKYVSTI
+357 MEKYVSGL

-384 FARLAEI
+384 FARLDEI
-391 DARHTVEV
+391 AGRHSVEV

-412 SVLFDAS
+412 SVLFDAH
-419 DEASVAEAKETFAE
+419 DPASVAEAKETFAE

-454 KRDWLVR
+454 KKDWLVR
-461 ELDAGARSLQDG
+461 ELDAGARALQTS
-473 IKTAV
+473 IKAAV

>member
-1 MTTSANSTV
+1 MSAETTVGTELDGLAAELS
-10 SADSTGSGDSTENG
+10 SG
-24 GPIVNTQAPLPELA
+24 
-38 SVLSPDAL
+38 AL

-60 ALFCPAGAALALVRA
+60 ALFCPAGTASALVRA
-75 ANIDDV
+75 ADVDDV
-81 AAVMRFAAEHRVPVV
+81 VAVMRFATAHRIPVV

-110 VDGAI
+110 TDGAI
-115 LLNVAKLDA
+115 LLNVAKLNA
-124 ILDIDEVDQTCRVQ
+124 IIDIDEVDQTCRVQ

-145 LKHALA
+145 LKTALA

-185 GVTKDYV
+185 GVTRDYV
-192 RALTVVLADGT
+192 RGLTVVLADGT
-203 VTTLGRQTAK
+203 VTRLGRQTAK

-220 AALFIGSEGTLGVIV
+220 AGLFVGSEGTLGVIV
-235 EITLGLKPLLALP
+235 EITLGLKPLLAPP

-261 GRTVSAYMASGA
+261 GRTVTEFMASGA
-273 APSMLELMDGATV
+273 APSMLELMDGGTV
-286 AMVNAYGD
+286 GMINAYGD
-294 FGLPDEAGALLLVQS
+294 FGLPDGAGALLLVQS
-309 DAPGASGV
+309 DAPGQAGV
-317 AELESFQTIAEEQG
+317 TELESFEAIARAQG
-331 ASEVFFSDD
+331 ADEVFFSDD

-345 LFVAARRAVSPA
+345 MLVAARRAVSPA
-357 LEKYVSTI
+357 MEKYVSGL

-384 FARLAEI
+384 FARLDEI
-391 DARHTVEV
+391 AGGHSVEV

-412 SVLFDAS
+412 SVLFDAH
-419 DEASVAEAKETFAE
+419 DPASVAEAKETFAE

-454 KRDWLVR
+454 KKDWLVR
-461 ELDAGARSLQDG
+461 ELDAGARALQTS
-473 IKTAV
+473 IKAAV

>member
-1 MTTSANSTV
+1 MSAETTVGTGLDGLAADLSA
-10 SADSTGSGDSTENG
+10 G
-24 GPIVNTQAPLPELA
+24 
-38 SVLSPDAL
+38 AL
-46 VTDRDVIDSYSSDK
+46 VTDRDVIESYSADK
-60 ALFCPAGAALALVRA
+60 ALFCPAGEAPALVRA
-75 ANIDDV
+75 ASVDDV
-81 AAVMRFAAEHRVPVV
+81 VAVMRFATAHRIPVV

-110 VDGAI
+110 TDGAI
-115 LLNVAKLDA
+115 LLNVAKLNA
-124 ILDIDEVDQTCRVQ
+124 IVDINEVDQTCRVQ

-185 GVTKDYV
+185 GVTRDYV
-192 RALTVVLADGT
+192 RGMTVVLADGT
-203 VTTLGRQTAK
+203 VTKLGRQTAK

-220 AALFIGSEGTLGVIV
+220 AGLFVGSEGTLGVIV
-235 EITLGLKPLLALP
+235 EVTLGLKPLLAPP

-261 GRTVSAYMASGA
+261 GHTVTEFMASGA
-273 APSMLELMDGATV
+273 APSMLELIDGATV
-286 AMVNAYGD
+286 GMINAYGD
-294 FGLPDEAGALLLVQS
+294 FGLPDGAGALLIVQS
-309 DAPGASGV
+309 DAPGQAGV
-317 AELESFQTIAEEQG
+317 AELEAFESVAKGQG
-331 ASEVFFSDD
+331 ADEVFFSED

-345 LFVAARRAVSPA
+345 MLVAARRAVSPA
-357 LEKYVSTI
+357 MEKYVSGI

-384 FARLAEI
+384 FARLGEI
-391 DARHTVEV
+391 AAAHTVEV

-412 SVLFDAS
+412 SVLFDAQ
-419 DEASVAEAKETFAE
+419 DPASVAEAKETFAE

-454 KRDWLVR
+454 KKDWLVR
-461 ELDAGARSLQDG
+461 ELDAGAQVLQSS
-473 IKTAV
+473 IKAAV

>member
-1 MTTSANSTV
+1 MSAETTVGTELDGLAAELS
-10 SADSTGSGDSTENG
+10 SG
-24 GPIVNTQAPLPELA
+24 
-38 SVLSPDAL
+38 AL

-60 ALFCPAGAALALVRA
+60 ALFCPAGTASALVRA
-75 ANIDDV
+75 ADVDDV
-81 AAVMRFAAEHRVPVV
+81 VAVMRFATAHRIPVV

-110 VDGAI
+110 TDGAI
-115 LLNVAKLDA
+115 LLNVAKLNA
-124 ILDIDEVDQTCRVQ
+124 IVDIDEVDQTCRVQ

-145 LKHALA
+145 LKTALA

-185 GVTKDYV
+185 GVTRDYV
-192 RALTVVLADGT
+192 RGLTVVLADGT
-203 VTTLGRQTAK
+203 VTRLGRQTAK

-220 AALFIGSEGTLGVIV
+220 AGLFVGSEGTLGVIV
-235 EITLGLKPLLALP
+235 EITLGLKPLLAPP

-261 GRTVSAYMASGA
+261 GRTVTEFMASGA

-286 AMVNAYGD
+286 GMINAYGH
-294 FGLPDEAGALLLVQS
+294 FGLPDGAGALLLVQS
-309 DAPGASGV
+309 DAPGQAGV
-317 AELESFQTIAEEQG
+317 TELESFEAIAGAQG
-331 ASEVFFSDD
+331 ADEVFFSDD

-345 LFVAARRAVSPA
+345 MLVAARRAVSPA
-357 LEKYVSTI
+357 MEKYVSGL

-384 FARLAEI
+384 FARLDEI
-391 DARHTVEV
+391 ADRHSVEV

-412 SVLFDAS
+412 SVLFDAH
-419 DEASVAEAKETFAE
+419 DPASVAEAKETFAE

-454 KRDWLVR
+454 KKDWLVR
-461 ELDAGARSLQDG
+461 ELDAGARALQTS
-473 IKTAV
+473 IKAAV

>member
-1 MTTSANSTV
+1 MSAETAVST
-10 SADSTGSGDSTENG
+10 DLG
-24 GPIVNTQAPLPELA
+24 ELA
-38 SVLSPDAL
+38 AELSEGAL

-60 ALFCPAGAALALVRA
+60 ALFCPVGEALALVRA
-75 ANIDDV
+75 ASVEDV
-81 AAVMRFAAEHRVPVV
+81 VAVMRFATAHRIPVV

-110 VDGAI
+110 TDGAI
-115 LLNVAKLDA
+115 LLNVAKLSA
-124 ILDIDEVDQTCRVQ
+124 IVDIDAVNQTCRVQ

-151 EHGLSYP
+151 AHKLSYP

-192 RALTVVLADGT
+192 RAMTVVLADGT

-220 AALFIGSEGTLGVIV
+220 AGLFVGSEGTLGVIV
-235 EITLGLKPLLALP
+235 EITLGLTPLLAPP
-248 VTGVGIFPDMESA
+248 VTGVGIFPDLESA
-261 GRTVSAYMASGA
+261 GHTVSEFMASGA
-273 APSMLELMDGATV
+273 APSMLELMDGGTV
-286 AMVNAYGD
+286 GMINAYGD
-294 FGLPDEAGALLLVQS
+294 FGLPDGAGALLLVQS
-309 DAPGASGV
+309 DAPGQAGV
-317 AELESFQTIAEEQG
+317 NELKSFEAIATAQG
-331 ASEVFFSDD
+331 ADEVFFSDD

-345 LFVAARRAVSPA
+345 MLVAARRAVSPA
-357 LEKYVSTI
+357 MEKYVSGI

-377 RSRLGEF
+377 RSCLGEF
-384 FARLAEI
+384 FARLDEI
-391 DARHTVEV
+391 AARHSVEV

-419 DEASVAEAKETFAE
+419 DPTSVAEAKETFSE

-454 KRDWLVR
+454 KKDWLVR
-461 ELDAGARSLQDG
+461 ELDAGARALQTS

>member
-1 MTTSANSTV
+1 VTTSAETTV
-10 SADSTGSGDSTENG
+10 GTDLDGLAAELSSG
-24 GPIVNTQAPLPELA
+24 
-38 SVLSPDAL
+38 AL

-60 ALFCPAGAALALVRA
+60 ALFCPVGTASALVRA
-75 ANIDDV
+75 ADVDDV
-81 AAVMRFAAEHRVPVV
+81 VAVMRFATAHRIPVV

-110 VDGAI
+110 TDGAI
-115 LLNVAKLDA
+115 LLNLAKLNA
-124 ILDIDEVDQTCRVQ
+124 IVDIDAVNQTCRVQ

-145 LKHALA
+145 LKTALA

-185 GVTKDYV
+185 GVTRDYV
-192 RALTVVLADGT
+192 RGLTVVLADGT
-203 VTTLGRQTAK
+203 VTRLGRQTAK

-220 AALFIGSEGTLGVIV
+220 AGLFVGSEGTLGVIV
-235 EITLGLKPLLALP
+235 EITLGLKPLVSLP

-261 GRTVSAYMASGA
+261 GHTVSEYMASGA
-273 APSMLELMDGATV
+273 APSMLELMDGGTV
-286 AMVNAYGD
+286 GMINAYGD
-294 FGLPDEAGALLLVQS
+294 FGLPDGVGALLLVQS
-309 DAPGASGV
+309 DAPGQAGV
-317 AELESFQTIAEEQG
+317 TELESFDAIATAQG
-331 ASEVFFSDD
+331 ADEVFFSDD

-345 LFVAARRAVSPA
+345 MLVAARRAVSPA
-357 LEKYVSTI
+357 MEKYVATI

-384 FARLAEI
+384 FARLDEI
-391 DARHTVEV
+391 AAAHSVEV

-412 SVLFDAS
+412 SVLFDAH
-419 DEASVAEAKETFAE
+419 DPASVAEAKETFAE

-454 KRDWLVR
+454 KKDWLVR
-461 ELDAGARSLQDG
+461 ELDVGAQMLQSS
-473 IKTAV
+473 IKSAV

>member
-1 MTTSANSTV
+1 MSAETTVGTELDGLAAELS
-10 SADSTGSGDSTENG
+10 SG
-24 GPIVNTQAPLPELA
+24 
-38 SVLSPDAL
+38 AL

-60 ALFCPAGAALALVRA
+60 ALFCPAGTASALVRA
-75 ANIDDV
+75 ADVDDV
-81 AAVMRFAAEHRVPVV
+81 VAVMRFATAHRVPVV

-110 VDGAI
+110 TDGAI
-115 LLNVAKLDA
+115 LLNVAKLNA
-124 ILDIDEVDQTCRVQ
+124 IVDIDEVDQTCRVQ

-145 LKHALA
+145 LKTALA

-158 PDPGSVAISTIG
+158 PDPGSVATSTIG

-185 GVTKDYV
+185 GVTRDYV
-192 RALTVVLADGT
+192 RGLTVVLADGT
-203 VTTLGRQTAK
+203 VTRLGRQTAK

-220 AALFIGSEGTLGVIV
+220 AGLFVGSEGTLGVIV
-235 EITLGLKPLLALP
+235 EITLGLKPLLAPP

-261 GRTVSAYMASGA
+261 GRTVTEFMASGA
-273 APSMLELMDGATV
+273 APSMLELMDGGTV
-286 AMVNAYGD
+286 GMINAYGD
-294 FGLPDEAGALLLVQS
+294 FGLPDGAGALLLVQS
-309 DAPGASGV
+309 DAPGQAGV
-317 AELESFQTIAEEQG
+317 TELESFEAIAWAQG
-331 ASEVFFSDD
+331 ADEVFFSDD

-345 LFVAARRAVSPA
+345 MLVAARRAVSPA
-357 LEKYVSTI
+357 MEKYVSGL

-384 FARLAEI
+384 FARLDEI
-391 DARHTVEV
+391 AGGHSVEV

-412 SVLFDAS
+412 SVLFDAH
-419 DEASVAEAKETFAE
+419 DPASVAEAKETFAE

-454 KRDWLVR
+454 KKDWLVR
-461 ELDAGARSLQDG
+461 ELDAGARALQTS
-473 IKTAV
+473 IKAAV

>member
-1 MTTSANSTV
+1 MSAETTVGTELDGLAAELS
-10 SADSTGSGDSTENG
+10 SG
-24 GPIVNTQAPLPELA
+24 
-38 SVLSPDAL
+38 AL

-60 ALFCPAGAALALVRA
+60 ALFCPAGTASALVRA
-75 ANIDDV
+75 ADVDDV
-81 AAVMRFAAEHRVPVV
+81 VAVMRFATAHRIPVV

-110 VDGAI
+110 TDGAI
-115 LLNVAKLDA
+115 LLNVAKLNA
-124 ILDIDEVDQTCRVQ
+124 IVDIDEVDQTCRVQ

-145 LKHALA
+145 LKTALA

-185 GVTKDYV
+185 GVTRDYV
-192 RALTVVLADGT
+192 RGLTVVLADGT
-203 VTTLGRQTAK
+203 VTRLGRQTAK

-220 AALFIGSEGTLGVIV
+220 AGLLVGSEGTLGVIV
-235 EITLGLKPLLALP
+235 EITLGLKPLLAPP

-261 GRTVSAYMASGA
+261 GRTVTEFMASGA
-273 APSMLELMDGATV
+273 APSMLELMDGGTV
-286 AMVNAYGD
+286 GMINAYGD
-294 FGLPDEAGALLLVQS
+294 FGLPDGAGALLLVQS
-309 DAPGASGV
+309 DAPGQAGV
-317 AELESFQTIAEEQG
+317 TELESFEAIARAQG
-331 ASEVFFSDD
+331 ADEVFFSDD
-340 PADSE
+340 PADAE
-345 LFVAARRAVSPA
+345 MLVAARRAVSPA
-357 LEKYVSTI
+357 MEKYVSGL

-384 FARLAEI
+384 FARLDEI
-391 DARHTVEV
+391 AGRHSVEV

-412 SVLFDAS
+412 SVLFDAH
-419 DEASVAEAKETFAE
+419 DPASVAEAKETFAE

-454 KRDWLVR
+454 KKDWLVR
-461 ELDAGARSLQDG
+461 ELDAGARALQTS
-473 IKTAV
+473 IKAAV

>member
-1 MTTSANSTV
+1 MSAETTVGTELDGLAAELS
-10 SADSTGSGDSTENG
+10 SG
-24 GPIVNTQAPLPELA
+24 
-38 SVLSPDAL
+38 AL

-60 ALFCPAGAALALVRA
+60 ALFCPAGTASALVRA
-75 ANIDDV
+75 ADVDDV
-81 AAVMRFAAEHRVPVV
+81 VAVMRFATAHRIPVV

-110 VDGAI
+110 TDGAI
-115 LLNVAKLDA
+115 LLNVAKLNA
-124 ILDIDEVDQTCRVQ
+124 IIDIDEVDQTCRVQ

-145 LKHALA
+145 LKTALA

-185 GVTKDYV
+185 GVTRDYV
-192 RALTVVLADGT
+192 RGLTVVLADGT
-203 VTTLGRQTAK
+203 VTRLGRQTAK

-220 AALFIGSEGTLGVIV
+220 AGLFVGSEGTLGVIV
-235 EITLGLKPLLALP
+235 EITLGLKPLLAPP

-261 GRTVSAYMASGA
+261 GRTVTEFMASGA
-273 APSMLELMDGATV
+273 APSMLELMDGGTV
-286 AMVNAYGD
+286 GMINAYGD
-294 FGLPDEAGALLLVQS
+294 FGLPDGAGALLLVQS
-309 DAPGASGV
+309 DAPGQAGV
-317 AELESFQTIAEEQG
+317 TELESFEAIARAQG
-331 ASEVFFSDD
+331 ADEVFFSDD

-345 LFVAARRAVSPA
+345 MLVAARRAVSPA
-357 LEKYVSTI
+357 MEKYVSGL

-384 FARLAEI
+384 FARLDEI
-391 DARHTVEV
+391 AGRHSVEV

-412 SVLFDAS
+412 SVLFDAH
-419 DEASVAEAKETFAE
+419 DPASVAEAKETFAE

-454 KRDWLVR
+454 KKDWLVR
-461 ELDAGARSLQDG
+461 ELDAGARALQTS
-473 IKTAV
+473 IKAAV